1 MVKSLNKPHVIDSHV
16 TTISM
21 YLSKRH
27 LHKLFVYKQIQL
39 CVTTLLILK
48 HKYRRFFFKVK
59 LLVAF
64 PAVFCSQHLAN
75 FKILKYIFPN
85 NRLHCLK
92 HDSIRVKRKKEGI

>member
-1 MVKSLNKPHVIDSHV
+1 MCYHSAHFK
-16 TTISM
+16 T
-21 YLSKRH
+21 
-27 LHKLFVYKQIQL
+27 QIQ
-39 CVTTLLILK
+39 K
-48 HKYRRFFFKVK
+48 NFFKVK